1 MVMDLLGRKMPL
13 GAHEANMGLD
23 LCQGVFTSHLR
34 ISVEW
39 APGSSQAGREG
50 QLSMGIS
57 QVWRGGDA
65 TQFKPVQT
73 SGDLTICLHRDTWV
87 CPIHVAA
94 IQLQKNRGEER
105 LLIRRMNGFIF
116 PWKFQCFH
124 SFSPPKATLGE
135 EVNEFCSMQFC
146 FYGGNT
152 SVSALEVFCKIM
164 VDLPNFVYWRKKPC
178 ESI

>member
-1 MVMDLLGRKMPL
+1 MDFPGRKMPL
-13 GAHEANMGLD
+13 GAHEAHTGLD

-87 CPIHVAA
+87 CSICAAA

-105 LLIRRMNGFIF
+105 LLIGRMNGFIF
-116 PWKFQCFH
+116 PWEFQCFH

-135 EVNEFCSMQFC
+135 EVNEFCSMQF
-146 FYGGNT
+146 F
-152 SVSALEVFCKIM
+152 FM
-164 VDLPNFVYWRKKPC
+164 VETQVCQLLKYFVKLW
-178 ESI
+178 